1 MSVIDIC
8 NKPISILK
16 NSTISDIIKKL
27 LENNL
32 SRLIV
37 VEDRKPIG
45 IITEKDVGL
54 FLFSETTK
62 QGLDDIMISK
72 IMKPIIFIE
81 ENSTPENSAK
91 MMLEKGVSS
100 LAIGTK
106 ENIRGIFTKTDLIK
120 YYLEN
125 YSGNNK
131 VVDFMTHEFIFTH
144 TATPLFKVVRKML
157 ENKISRIIVKD
168 QNEKSVGI
176 ISFRDLFR
184 ISIELGSEEDDSGF
198 TISEQIRK
206 GFLSEEGFGGISLA
220 RDVMSKGI
228 ISIKFND
235 NLKNAC
241 KLILENNI
249 SGLAVLDGN
258 NSLTGIISKTDII
271 KAITIW
277 TNFKNIFKQGIGSYI
292 FYFRKGLAKYYS
304 RTLSWSEFWVKTVLI
319 ENKK

>member
-8 NKPISILK
+8 KKPIFILK

-37 VEDRKPIG
+37 VENGKPVG
-45 IITEKDVGL
+45 IVTEKDVGL

-62 QGLDDIMISK
+62 QGLDDIMINK

-81 ENSTPENSAK
+81 ETLTPKNSAK

-106 ENIRGIFTKTDLIK
+106 DNLRGIFTKTDLIK

-125 YSGNNK
+125 NSGNNK
-131 VVDFMTHEFIFTH
+131 VVDFMTHEYIFTH
-144 TATPLFKVVRKML
+144 TAAPLFKVVRKML

-168 QNEKSVGI
+168 QNEKPVGI

-228 ISIKFND
+228 ISIKFNED
-235 NLKNAC
+235 LKNAC

-258 NSLTGIISKTDII
+258 NSLVGIISKTDIT
-271 KAITIW
+271 KAITI
-277 TNFKNIFKQGIGSYI
+277 
-292 FYFRKGLAKYYS
+292 
-304 RTLSWSEFWVKTVLI
+304 
-319 ENKK
+319 

>member
-1 MSVIDIC
+1 MSVMDIC

-37 VEDRKPIG
+37 VEDGKPVG
-45 IITEKDVGL
+45 IITEKDIGL

-62 QGLDDIMISK
+62 QGLDDIIISK

-81 ENSTPENSAK
+81 ETSTPENSAK
-91 MMLEKGVSS
+91 MMLKKGVSS
-100 LAIGTK
+100 LAVGTK
-106 ENIRGIFTKTDLIK
+106 ENLRGIFTKTDLIK
-120 YYLEN
+120 Y
-125 YSGNNK
+125 
-131 VVDFMTHEFIFTH
+131 DFMTHEFIFTH
-144 TATPLFKVVRKML
+144 TAAPLFKVVRKML

-235 NLKNAC
+235 DLKNAC

-271 KAITIW
+271 KDIT
-277 TNFKNIFKQGIGSYI
+277 
-292 FYFRKGLAKYYS
+292 
-304 RTLSWSEFWVKTVLI
+304 V
-319 ENKK
+319 

>member
-16 NSTISDIIKKL
+16 NSTVSDIIKKL

-37 VEDRKPIG
+37 IDNGKPVG
-45 IITEKDVGL
+45 IITEKDIGL

-62 QGLDDIMISK
+62 QGLDDIMISR
-72 IMKPIIFIE
+72 IMKPIVYVE
-81 ENSTPENSAK
+81 EILTPKNSAK

-106 ENIRGIFTKTDLIK
+106 DNLKGIFTKTDLIK

-125 YSGNNK
+125 YSGSTK
-131 VVDFMTHEFIFTH
+131 VVDFMTHEYIFTH
-144 TATPLFKVVRKML
+144 TAAPLFKVVRKML

-168 QNEKSVGI
+168 QNEKPIGI

-228 ISIKFND
+228 ISIKFNED
-235 NLKNAC
+235 LKNAC
-241 KLILENNI
+241 RLILENNI
-249 SGLAVLDGN
+249 SGLVVLDGN
-258 NSLTGIISKTDII
+258 NSLAGIISKTDIV
-271 KAITIW
+271 KAITI
-277 TNFKNIFKQGIGSYI
+277 
-292 FYFRKGLAKYYS
+292 
-304 RTLSWSEFWVKTVLI
+304 
-319 ENKK
+319 

>member
-1 MSVIDIC
+1 MMSVIDIC
-8 NKPISILK
+8 KKPISILK
-16 NSTISDIIKKL
+16 NSTISDILKKL

-37 VEDRKPIG
+37 VENGKPIG
-45 IITEKDVGL
+45 IITEKDVGM

-62 QGLDDIMISK
+62 QGLDDIMINK
-72 IMKPIIFIE
+72 IMKPILFIQD
-81 ENSTPENSAK
+81 NSTPEKSAEI
-91 MMLEKGVSS
+91 MLEKGVSS

-106 ENIRGIFTKTDLIK
+106 DEIDGIFTKTDLVK
-120 YYLEN
+120 YYFEN
-125 YSGNNK
+125 YSSNNK
-131 VVDFMTHEFIFTH
+131 VVDFMTHDYVFTH
-144 TATPLFKVVRKML
+144 TAAPLFKVVRKMI

-228 ISIKFND
+228 ISIRFD
-235 NLKNAC
+235 QDLKIAC

-258 NSLTGIISKTDII
+258 DSIVGIISKTDIL
-271 KAITIW
+271 KAIKI
-277 TNFKNIFKQGIGSYI
+277 
-292 FYFRKGLAKYYS
+292 
-304 RTLSWSEFWVKTVLI
+304 
-319 ENKK
+319 

>member
-1 MSVIDIC
+1 MSVMDIC

-16 NSTISDIIKKL
+16 NSTVSDIIKKL

-37 VEDRKPIG
+37 VEDGKPIG

-81 ENSTPENSAK
+81 ETLTPENSAK

-100 LAIGTK
+100 LVIGTK
-106 ENIRGIFTKTDLIK
+106 ENIKGIFTKTDLIK

-144 TATPLFKVVRKML
+144 TAAPLFKVVRKML

-206 GFLSEEGFGGISLA
+206 GFLSEEGFGDISLA

-235 NLKNAC
+235 DLKNAC

-249 SGLAVLDGN
+249 SGLTVLDGN
-258 NSLTGIISKTDII
+258 NSFTGIISKTDII
-271 KAITIW
+271 KAIT
-277 TNFKNIFKQGIGSYI
+277 
-292 FYFRKGLAKYYS
+292 
-304 RTLSWSEFWVKTVLI
+304 V
-319 ENKK
+319 

>member
-8 NKPISILK
+8 KKPISILK
-16 NSTISDIIKKL
+16 NSTISDILKKL

-37 VEDRKPIG
+37 VENGKPIG
-45 IITEKDVGL
+45 IITEKDVGM

-62 QGLDDIMISK
+62 QGLDDIMINK
-72 IMKPIIFIE
+72 IMKPIIFIQD
-81 ENSTPENSAK
+81 NSTPEKSAEI
-91 MMLEKGVSS
+91 MLEKGVSS
-100 LAIGTK
+100 LVIGTK
-106 ENIRGIFTKTDLIK
+106 DEIDGIFTKTDLVK
-120 YYLEN
+120 YYFEN
-125 YSGNNK
+125 YSSNNK
-131 VVDFMTHEFIFTH
+131 VVDFMTHDYVFTH
-144 TATPLFKVVRKML
+144 TAAPLFKVVRKMI

-220 RDVMSKGI
+220 RDVMSRGI
-228 ISIKFND
+228 ISIRFD
-235 NLKNAC
+235 QDLKIAC

-258 NSLTGIISKTDII
+258 DSIVGIISKTDIL
-271 KAITIW
+271 KAIKI
-277 TNFKNIFKQGIGSYI
+277 
-292 FYFRKGLAKYYS
+292 
-304 RTLSWSEFWVKTVLI
+304 
-319 ENKK
+319 